1 MQTSVSNIFGHSVYI
16 VFSVR
21 LTEADHITFSLPA
34 SYSGSHITHT
44 GSILL
49 DSCDKSLT
57 VYVVETSPRDLGQH
71 RQAPRQKRRT
81 QYTLQREINLSVCS
95 LMLHQRSFIPG
106 ESHLFSVPPKGL
118 GYSCGSQ
125 LLDTSACGLMKAWRR
140 GGAWSVLR
148 PLLILV
154 DLSGSVPLLWKRPIL
169 KCSFLN
175 PNFSSHCVCLLF
187 VFVLC
192 SLTQTHASLY
202 LCPTNLPHILH
213 TFKLFPPAFTLVMSE
228 FTIVV

>member
-1 MQTSVSNIFGHSVYI
+1 MTNP
-16 VFSVR
+16 
-21 LTEADHITFSLPA
+21 SLC
-34 SYSGSHITHT
+34 T
-44 GSILL
+44 LF
-49 DSCDKSLT
+49 K
-57 VYVVETSPRDLGQH
+57 TSPRNLGQH
-71 RQAPRQKRRT
+71 HQAHRQKRKT
-81 QYTLQREINLSVCS
+81 QYTLQRDINLSFCS

-140 GGAWSVLR
+140 GGVWSVLR
-148 PLLILV
+148 PLLVLV
-154 DLSGSVPLLWKRPIL
+154 ALSESVPLLWKRPIL

-175 PNFSSHCVCLLF
+175 PDFFSSHCVCLLF
-187 VFVLC
+187 VFILY